1 MFLYTIIIIYISLIN
16 LYLMILIQ
24 PQHTAKNLIVYI
36 IILTI
41 ATLQKIFGISNLAK
55 HVVKI
60 AFPVF
65 YWWLTSIIAI
75 YVIRKIKEIGLN

>member
-1 MFLYTIIIIYISLIN
+1 
-16 LYLMILIQ
+16 MILIQ
-24 PQHTAKNLIVYI
+24 PQHTTKNLIVYI

-41 ATLQKIFGISNLAK
+41 VTLQRIFGISNIPK
-55 HVVKI
+55 YVVKI

-65 YWWLTSIIAI
+65 SWWLTSIIAI